1 MHFQKRTR
9 FAGELRLADVGTTV
23 TLNGWIHRIRDLGS
37 LFFADIRDR
46 TGLCQLF
53 FDVEKLEGLK
63 DLRSEVVVAATGKIA
78 NRSADAVNP
87 KIPTGEIE
95 LVVESDG
102 LMIRSHPVRQGW
114 DEQFRLMA
122 ENGDDK
128 LLDAPFAATSS
139 WDETEWQ
146 W

>member
-1 MHFQKRTR
+1 MTITTSLVPV
-9 FAGELRLADVGTTV
+9 GEGRGICIPDPV
-23 TLNGWIHRIRDLGS
+23 IDQLGLS
-37 LFFADIRDR
+37 
-46 TGLCQLF
+46 GQ
-53 FDVEKLEGLK
+53 
-63 DLRSEVVVAATGKIA
+63 
-78 NRSADAVNP
+78 
-87 KIPTGEIE
+87 IE

-114 DEQFRLMA
+114 DEQFRQMA

-128 LLDAPFAATSS
+128 LLDATLTATSS